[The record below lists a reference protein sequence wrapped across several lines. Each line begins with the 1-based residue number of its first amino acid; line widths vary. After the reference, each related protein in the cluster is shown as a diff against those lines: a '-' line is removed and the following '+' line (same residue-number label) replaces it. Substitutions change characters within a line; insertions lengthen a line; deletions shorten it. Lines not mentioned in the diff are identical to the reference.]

1 MRYTIDLNVLA
12 DNQGEAEKIAIERAA
27 TWFDVP
33 RACVSA
39 TVTGARTSPIP
50 GKMYAAVT
58 VEEVHR
64 YEQPTYG
71 FPTCKGCGRRRV

>member
-12 DNQGEAEKIAIERAA
+12 DNQREAEKIAIEHGA

-39 TVTGARTSPIP
+39 TTTGARTAPVA
-50 GKMYAAVT
+50 GKMYATVT
-58 VEEVHR
+58 IEEFHHYDR
-64 YEQPTYG
+64 TG
-71 FPTCKGCGRRRV
+71 FCSHCRKGKGEPRS

>member
-1 MRYTIDLNVLA
+1 MRYTIDLNILA
-12 DNQGEAEKIAIERAA
+12 INQGEAEKIAIERGA

-50 GKMYAAVT
+50 GKMYAAVA
-58 VEEVHR
+58 VEEFHHLDR
-64 YEQPTYG
+64 TG
-71 FPTCKGCGRRRV
+71 FCLHCRKGRGELRT

>member
-1 MRYTIDLNVLA
+1 MRYTIDMNVLA
-12 DNQGEAEKIAIERAA
+12 DNQREAEEIAIEHGA
-27 TWFDVP
+27 TWFNVP

-39 TVTGARTSPIP
+39 TTTGARTSPFP

-58 VEEVHR
+58 VEAVHR

-71 FPTCKGCGRRRV
+71 FPTCKGCGRRKI